1 MSFYKAKKAL
11 VEIRANHITAK
22 TDPVNWDFSLALEE
36 IAKELDTRL
45 GDIEQSL
52 KRIEG
57 KLR

>member
-11 VEIRANHITAK
+11 GEIRTNHITAK
-22 TDPVNWDFSLALEE
+22 SDPVSWDISLALEE
-36 IAKELDTRL
+36 ITKEMDSRL
-45 GDIEQSL
+45 SDIEQSL